1 MDSEVI
7 AERFVRARL
16 DAEALP
22 AFPGTLPTTLNSAY
36 AYQDRAI
43 ALWPDHL
50 VGWKVGGIGQTWLR
64 RVGEDRLVGPI
75 FRRGMRLAPPDALI
89 DVPVFRGG
97 FAAIEAGFV
106 CRLGADAHSDR
117 AQWTPEEAARLVT
130 GLHVG
135 VEIAGSPL
143 AAINELGP
151 TAVVSDFG
159 SHGGLLLGPAISGWH
174 ACASD
179 SLTCE
184 TFIDGRSV
192 GQGAVRSMRAGLL
205 AALAFALGRCARRGL
220 PMKAGYLVASGAVTG
235 SHAIRIGQSACVR
248 FGGVAEISCRALPAM
263 RHGGS
268 VTSRSV

>member
-43 ALWPDHL
+43 SLWPDHL

-75 FRRGMRLAPPDALI
+75 FRRGMRVAPP
-89 DVPVFRGG
+89 
-97 FAAIEAGFV
+97 
-106 CRLGADAHSDR
+106 DAHSDR